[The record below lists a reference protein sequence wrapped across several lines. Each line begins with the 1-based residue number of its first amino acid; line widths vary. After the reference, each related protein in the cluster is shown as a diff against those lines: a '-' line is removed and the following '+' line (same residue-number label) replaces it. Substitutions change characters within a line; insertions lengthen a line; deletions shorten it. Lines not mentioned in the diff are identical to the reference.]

1 MNAAVSGSESAI
13 ARRLRLAAVAA
24 TLLLVALLLRWTLV
38 APSTARII
46 CGALLALPFAI
57 GARFLY
63 AGHRRTYGWLTL
75 ALAPA
80 LVLGLMEA
88 VVDPPTRTGSTLLV
102 FAVLATF
109 VVFVA
114 YLRAT
119 RSSSPP

>member
-1 MNAAVSGSESAI
+1 MRLNAPGSESAT
-13 ARRLRLAAVAA
+13 ARRLRLAAVCA
-24 TLLLVALLLRWTLV
+24 TLLLVALLVRWTLV

-46 CGALLALPFAI
+46 FGAILVLPFAI
-57 GARFLY
+57 GAGFLH
-63 AGHRRTYGWLTL
+63 AGHRRTYAWLAL

-88 VVDPPTRTGSTLLV
+88 VVDPATRAWSTLFV
-102 FAVLATF
+102 FALLATF
-109 VVFVA
+109 ALFVA

>member
-1 MNAAVSGSESAI
+1 LNIAALGSESAI

-24 TLLLVALLLRWTLV
+24 TVLLVALLLRWTLV
-38 APSTARII
+38 APSTPRIL
-46 CGALLALPFAI
+46 CGAILALPFAI

-63 AGHRRTYGWLTL
+63 TGHRRTYGWLTL
-75 ALAPA
+75 ALAPS

-88 VVDPPTRTGSTLLV
+88 VVDPATRAWSTLFV
-102 FAVLATF
+102 FALLATF
-109 VVFVA
+109 ALFVA

>member
-1 MNAAVSGSESAI
+1 LNAVAIGSESAI
-13 ARRLRLAAVAA
+13 ARRLRLASVAA
-24 TLLLVALLLRWTLV
+24 TLLLVALLLRWALV
-38 APSTARII
+38 APSTARI
-46 CGALLALPFAI
+46 CFGAILALPFAI
-57 GARFLY
+57 GAGFLY
-63 AGHRRTYGWLTL
+63 AGRRRTYAWLTL

-88 VVDPPTRTGSTLLV
+88 VVDPATRAWSTLLV

-109 VVFVA
+109 ALFVA

>member
-1 MNAAVSGSESAI
+1 MNASGPGSESAI

-24 TLLLVALLLRWTLV
+24 TLLLVVLLLRWILV
-38 APSTARII
+38 APSTPRII
-46 CGALLALPFAI
+46 FGAILALPFAI

-63 AGHRRTYGWLTL
+63 AGRRRTYAWLTL

-80 LVLGLMEA
+80 LVLGLTDA
-88 VVDPPTRTGSTLLV
+88 VVDATTRVWSALFV
-102 FAVLATF
+102 FALLTTF
-109 VVFVA
+109 ALFVA